1 MRRLRGLLFTKLLVF
16 NTIIGSLW
24 AVVLWPLPHRIAYFF
39 AVRCW
44 AVANLWL
51 LRVLCGV
58 SWELSGQENL
68 PDRPS
73 VVLMKHSSA
82 FETIAQALLFPSQ
95 TWLLKRELLFLP
107 VFGWGLAA
115 MRCVGVDRA
124 GGGRAIRAVVRGG
137 KARIEEGLWVIV
149 FPEGTRVAPGEVG
162 TYAPGGAM
170 IASAA
175 GCPVV
180 PVAHNAGD
188 HWPRR
193 SSMKTPGTIRV
204 VIGEPID
211 PRGSGA
217 REITLR
223 AQQWIEKEVCRLRDD
238 KRRYSRN
245 SRMLTDDSGH

>member
-1 MRRLRGLLFTKLLVF
+1 MRRLRGMLFTKLLVF

-24 AVVLWPLPHRIAYFF
+24 ALVLWPLPHRLAYFF

-44 AVANLWL
+44 AVGNLWL

-58 SWELSGQENL
+58 SWEVTGLENL
-68 PDRPS
+68 PERPS

-82 FETIAQALLFPSQ
+82 FETIAQALLFPRQ
-95 TWLLKRELLFLP
+95 TWLLKRELMFLP
-107 VFGWGLAA
+107 IFGWALAA

-124 GGGRAIRAVVRGG
+124 RGSRAIRAVIRRG

-149 FPEGTRVAPGEVG
+149 FPEGTRVAPGEAG

-188 HWPRR
+188 FWPRR
-193 SSMKTPGTIRV
+193 SFLKIPGTIRV
-204 VIGEPID
+204 VIGEPLD
-211 PRGSGA
+211 SRAGRA
-217 REITLR
+217 RAITR
-223 AQQWIEKEVCRLRDD
+223 SAQEWIEKETYRLRDD
-238 KRRYSRN
+238 NRC
-245 SRMLTDDSGH
+245 